1 MASIISYYVVCF
13 VMGVYYIYK
22 KAEDKR
28 FGASPYNKK
37 IEEVYKKWYR
47 RNGNLLNK
55 EITTIPEINKILYE
69 LKTELENKN
78 MGEEHVKSYL
88 EAVKN
93 DKSTSRIGIKDIL
106 LGFFGWFTTNSL
118 IQKYSNGLYSSF
130 KEVLKNDE
138 NIETIVN
145 ILYLILLVGGIISV
159 VIIMSLV
166 ATLDNV
172 RRNNQRIFV
181 FEELEKI
188 WGYTINSEITEGNE
202 SLDNKTIYTELKWSE
217 SNFDKMLKSSL
228 GDDISDNINVAIACC
243 LGVKKWFIKWIMQIF
258 FFILGFV
265 PSLLLYVILVCLYN
279 FTVKLVV
286 NSDGIW
292 KIVLCIIMAIIIL
305 LIFIIWLICYNS
317 QIGVFAENEILDDGD
332 SKKYYKRRLTVLSY
346 IQILLYVG
354 IVLGTAH
361 YFIYGCLASIVFC
374 VVMFIG
380 FYVGGRWAL
389 RSKH

>member
-1 MASIISYYVVCF
+1 MY
-13 VMGVYYIYK
+13 
-22 KAEDKR
+22 
-28 FGASPYNKK
+28 
-37 IEEVYKKWYR
+37 
-47 RNGNLLNK
+47 
-55 EITTIPEINKILYE
+55 
-69 LKTELENKN
+69 
-78 MGEEHVKSYL
+78 
-88 EAVKN
+88 
-93 DKSTSRIGIKDIL
+93 
-106 LGFFGWFTTNSL
+106 
-118 IQKYSNGLYSSF
+118 
-130 KEVLKNDE
+130 
-138 NIETIVN
+138 
-145 ILYLILLVGGIISV
+145 
-159 VIIMSLV
+159 LV